1 MTQIEMQ
8 LEVGRCNGSMSVEI
22 ADQDHMILY
31 HWDLPDTYTVRF
43 RTQWPNQV
51 RIVLD
56 NKNMSR
62 DTAMDAQG
70 NIVANK
76 YVKLKSMSV
85 GGLNIS
91 NSVLYRVCKYS
102 PHNSKTVNE
111 IFWDQP
117 GTVLITLDQ
126 ATPMRWNLANN
137 NLLNF
142 RND

>member
-1 MTQIEMQ
+1 MTAVELQFEI
-8 LEVGRCNGSMSVEI
+8 GRCNGSMSMCI

-31 HWDLPDTYTVRF
+31 HWDLPETYTVKF
-43 RTQWPNQV
+43 KTNWPNQIK
-51 RIVLD
+51 IVLD
-56 NKNMSR
+56 QKDMR
-62 DTAMDAQG
+62 QDTKIDELG

-76 YVKLKSMSV
+76 YVKLTAMSV
-85 GGLNIS
+85 GGLNVDTA
-91 NSVLYRVCKYS
+91 VLYNICCYQ
-102 PHNSKTVNE
+102 TADQTANE

-117 GTVLITLDQ
+117 GTVLITLDH